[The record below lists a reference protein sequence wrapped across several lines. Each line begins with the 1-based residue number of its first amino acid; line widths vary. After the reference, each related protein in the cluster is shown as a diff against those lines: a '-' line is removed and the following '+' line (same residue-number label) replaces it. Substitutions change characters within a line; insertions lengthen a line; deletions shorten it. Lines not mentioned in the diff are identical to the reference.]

1 MERSEASGVVHG
13 LATAAQGNVLFTL
26 TCTWFYPYF
35 NVCTAVKNTKT
46 VAENMQKFQKDRHYL
61 QSVISETLD
70 EILTH
75 QTFSSLISSVQQ
87 AHDHKAAMKQAI
99 LG

>member
-1 MERSEASGVVHG
+1 M
-13 LATAAQGNVLFTL
+13 L
-26 TCTWFYPYF
+26 
-35 NVCTAVKNTKT
+35 TAVKNTKA

-61 QSVISETLD
+61 QSVISETLE
-70 EILTH
+70 EILTN
-75 QTFSSLISSVQQ
+75 QTFSSLINSVQQ